1 VTDPSIEL
9 FLDVAEAFADLTARL
24 PADLAGPGL
33 GEWDL
38 RALVGHTSRAVL
50 TVTTYLDQPREA
62 VEVPS
67 AAAYFLATGSG
78 PSDSAAV
85 TERAVQAGVA
95 LGEDPAG
102 AVRRAVEDV
111 ADRLSGVDP
120 DAVITTVAGAMR
132 VRDYL
137 PTRTFELVVHG
148 LDIVGATGVDWAPPA
163 DAVSAAARL
172 ATEIA
177 LARHQGAALLRCL
190 TGRGDPISIFG

>member
-1 VTDPSIEL
+1 MESSIEL
-9 FLDVAEAFADLTARL
+9 FLEAAESFADLTARL
-24 PADLAGPGL
+24 PADLVGAGL
-33 GEWDL
+33 GDWDL
-38 RALVGHTSRAVL
+38 RTLVGHTSRAVL
-50 TVTTYLDQPREA
+50 TVTTYLDQPRDT

-78 PSDSAAV
+78 PSDGDAV

-111 ADRLSGVDP
+111 ADRLSSADP
-120 DAVITTVAGAMR
+120 DSVIATIAGGMR

-148 LDIVGATGVDWAPPA
+148 LDIASATDAHWTPPA
-163 DAVSAAARL
+163 DAVVAAARL
-172 ATEIA
+172 ATDIA
-177 LARHQGAALLRCL
+177 LAQGHGAAVLRCL
-190 TGRGDPISIFG
+190 TGRGDGISIFG